1 MLAQYYIEYVISM
14 NLNKLVRGVAVSEE
28 DQEHTCKYAEADVRR
43 KSVVKKI

>member
-28 DQEHTCKYAEADVRR
+28 DQEHKYAEAGFRIER
-43 KSVVKKI
+43 VVF